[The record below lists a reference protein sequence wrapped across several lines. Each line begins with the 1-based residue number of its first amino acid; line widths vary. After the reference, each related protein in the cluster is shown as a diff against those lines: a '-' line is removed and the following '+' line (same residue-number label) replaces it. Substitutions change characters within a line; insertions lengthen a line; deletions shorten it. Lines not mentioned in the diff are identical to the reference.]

1 VTLRRAALVVAI
13 AALAAAACTPPES
26 ARTRGGGP
34 GADVGNRR
42 DDVRVRER
50 VDVERGVPD
59 RKGTP

>member
-1 VTLRRAALVVAI
+1 MTLRRAALVVAI